1 MRFCV
6 LLHKIPNPPS
16 ENFDTCSRPTLL
28 SGKWT
33 KHIRIFQLYNNFLI
47 HYIKKQWLAG
57 YWGKLLLDALLAA
70 YWSCRINL
78 KTCSIITQKNHENNK
93 LLICLLPGHSWLPN
107 LVEIQTARKIKWHVI
122 SWKSLGGCESVV
134 LGSSF
139 ESDRHQ
145 KTATQKAADGI
156 WTSDYTEGEDEPRWP
171 PRMTSAFFSFPFFV
185 LALFFCG
192 RSWISTLEKKSC

>member
-1 MRFCV
+1 M
-6 LLHKIPNPPS
+6 
-16 ENFDTCSRPTLL
+16 
-28 SGKWT
+28 
-33 KHIRIFQLYNNFLI
+33 
-47 HYIKKQWLAG
+47 
-57 YWGKLLLDALLAA
+57 
-70 YWSCRINL
+70 
-78 KTCSIITQKNHENNK
+78 CSIITQKNHENNK

-107 LVEIQTARKIKWHVI
+107 LVEIQTARQIKWHVI

-171 PRMTSAFFSFPFFV
+171 PRMTSAFFSFIFFV

-192 RSWISTLEKKSC
+192 RSWISTFEKNHANKHNCLGDTKLQNATVWNCRTFGVCIQRALCVNSVCLCSCCRHQQIR